1 MLRNEPFIRYERSVL
16 GGQLADRYL
25 RDHQI
30 HPRQRL
36 EIDGL
41 LVIAAL
47 VDRGIGVSLLPDR
60 VSLWSSGMSL
70 ARLPL
75 PGRAPVRRS
84 GPGRATGRT
93 QPWLAIFSRR
103 RRRLSEPPGPCPKIR
118 HGAVSLWVSCR
129 EFWQRAGNRNPHP
142 GAAIRNPRRSRTQ
155 IPRKIGIVCRL
166 PERSRLRCQ

>member
-30 HPRQRL
+30 HPHQRL

-41 LVIAAL
+41 LAIAAL
-47 VDRGIGVSLLPDR
+47 VDQGIGVLLLPDW

-75 PGRAPVRRS
+75 PGRTPVRPARVQRY
-84 GPGRATGRT
+84 GTGQLALGGRAVNSGCVQETCHSNLDRCKSGRNG
-93 QPWLAIFSRR
+93 WFA
-103 RRRLSEPPGPCPKIR
+103 LS
-118 HGAVSLWVSCR
+118 L
-129 EFWQRAGNRNPHP
+129 QNR
-142 GAAIRNPRRSRTQ
+142 S
-155 IPRKIGIVCRL
+155 
-166 PERSRLRCQ
+166 